1 MQPDLPRAIRQVRAL
16 GFQIGLH
23 TAGIHPKRLSTVLP
37 LLDWVGL
44 DIKAPF
50 QCYDHVTRVTGSG
63 DRARRSVDLVLGSG
77 VDYECRTT
85 WHPGLFPESDL
96 LTLGQTL
103 ATLGVT
109 RWTVQACRIAGEPI
123 GDLTLGEG

>member
-1 MQPDLPRAIRQVRAL
+1 MRER

-23 TAGIHPKRLSTVLP
+23 TAGISPKRLSTVLP

-50 QCYDHVTRVTGSG
+50 QGYDQITRVAGSG
-63 DRARRSVDLVLGSG
+63 DRVRQSMDLVLGSG

-109 RWTVQACRIAGEPI
+109 RWTVQACRTGGEAI
-123 GDLTLGEG
+123 GNITVGEG